1 MMNNK
6 LIKEVI
12 SDRHSVRSYND
23 NQLSKD
29 IIDKIENYITNL
41 TNPFDRK
48 VKIKLIR
55 KHTGSESIK
64 LGTYGVIKG
73 AEYFLVAACKKDE
86 LSLIALGYE
95 LEKLILYCTSLGL
108 GTVWLGGTFKKSDFA
123 KVIDL
128 EDDEIMPIVSP
139 VGYEGGKKSLF
150 AIIAGKNTNKR
161 KAFSEVFFK
170 DDFSTPLTKDDAKEF
185 FEPLEMIRLAP
196 SSVNKQPWRVI
207 KENNEIHFYFANSKN
222 STIIDMGIALCHFH
236 LTAMENNLEGEFVVN
251 DPKKENKN
259 LTYIISWVQ
268 R

>member
-86 LSLIALGYE
+86 LS
-95 LEKLILYCTSLGL
+95 
-108 GTVWLGGTFKKSDFA
+108 
-123 KVIDL
+123 
-128 EDDEIMPIVSP
+128 
-139 VGYEGGKKSLF
+139 
-150 AIIAGKNTNKR
+150 
-161 KAFSEVFFK
+161 K